1 MQLIINAESPE
12 VMTLHPIWTLAME
25 KRAGFS
31 LWGFKG
37 DRPEVRETDL
47 KTQVVPYPWTRGNCV
62 PSDRIDRASSRLRDL
77 DRQTSSTPKSDLVC
91 KRCVLVSLC
100 FFFRAD
106 YRVAKYVTNPFP
118 RTMMDFEIPRGWFSP
133 SFLASFLAYVKMW

>member
-47 KTQVVPYPWTRGNCV
+47 KTQVVAYPWTRGNCV
-62 PSDRIDRASSRLRDL
+62 PSIESIERLRDYEISIDKL
-77 DRQTSSTPKSDLVC
+77 PRLQNRISCVNGVC
-91 KRCVLVSLC
+91 LFLFVSFSARIIALRNTWRIP
-100 FFFRAD
+100 FLGRWWILKFHAD
-106 YRVAKYVTNPFP
+106 
-118 RTMMDFEIPRGWFSP
+118 DFLQVFWLLFS
-133 SFLASFLAYVKMW
+133 LT

>member
-1 MQLIINAESPE
+1 
-12 VMTLHPIWTLAME
+12 ME

-62 PSDRIDRASSRLRDL
+62 PSIESIERLRDYEI
-77 DRQTSSTPKSDLVC
+77 SSDKLPRLQNRISCVNGVC
-91 KRCVLVSLC
+91 LFLFVS
-100 FFFRAD
+100 
-106 YRVAKYVTNPFP
+106 
-118 RTMMDFEIPRGWFSP
+118 FSARIIA
-133 SFLASFLAYVKMW
+133 LRNT